1 MKWDFVLSLSYNY
14 GLCIV
19 QFHEYVSSADNRIQS
34 VPVYITV
41 ACFLVSEGASLE
53 TKSNEG
59 LTPLHLCPPEYRPLL
74 ELFARPERCSFN
86 IVWNFYTE
94 IFLIF
99 IGKVIIE
106 GAYPIT
112 ELLYQELVQAQ
123 QTLRLDQVAFS
134 VRGRVISPSSHV
146 ATLPCVL
153 SVLSLSN
160 DAQLVR

>member
-1 MKWDFVLSLSYNY
+1 M
-14 GLCIV
+14 

-86 IVWNFYTE
+86 IVWNFYSLKKFM
-94 IFLIF
+94 II
-99 IGKVIIE
+99 IGKVIIG
-106 GAYPIT
+106 GAYSII